1 MLTNI
6 CLQKKKI
13 LYFVFDE
20 KGFPKKKKKKK
31 IQTYCVL
38 YTQYLNMY
46 K

>member
-31 IQTYCVL
+31 SKLIVFYIHNT
-38 YTQYLNMY
+38 
-46 K
+46 